1 MFSKLKNWLVF
12 QFEVCLGHFGYF
24 TFIHHRKRMND
35 ILDDNDALNLR
46 LKGVLSSVGALQ
58 ERHETDNLI
67 ITALLE
73 AQGQESMVLKTAFLD
88 DIAKKGVE
96 TVLDVD
102 EDNNVVLTVQTIGQ
116 EEIREI
122 DAN

>member
-1 MFSKLKNWLVF
+1 
-12 QFEVCLGHFGYF
+12 
-24 TFIHHRKRMND
+24 MND